1 MTGNGN
7 TYNITATNVVNEVH
21 DGGIGFQQ
29 NFGPVGLEAVLDQM
43 VRAGEVLRPRLSVDD
58 GAELD
63 AAIGKIHAADAETPR
78 SLLPVLKSVMGIAG
92 MAGEA
97 GKALFDAAAKAKDL
111 IGL

>member
-1 MTGNGN
+1 MTGNGK

-29 NFGPVGLEAVLDQM
+29 NFGALDLEAVLEQL
-43 VRAGEVLRPRLSVDD
+43 VRAGETLRPRLSVVD
-58 GAELD
+58 GAEL
-63 AAIGKIHAADAETPR
+63 AGAIEKVHAADAEKPR
-78 SLLPVLKSVMGIAG
+78 SLLPVLKSIMGIAG

-97 GKALFDAAAKAKDL
+97 GKALFDAAARAKDL

>member
-29 NFGPVGLEAVLDQM
+29 NFGTLDLKAVLQQI
-43 VRAGEVLRPRLSVDD
+43 VHAGENLRPRLS
-58 GAELD
+58 
-63 AAIGKIHAADAETPR
+63 AADGQELGTAIEKIGMANTEKPR
-78 SLLPVLKSVMGIAG
+78 TLLPVLKSVMGIAG

-97 GKALFDAAAKAKDL
+97 GKSLFDAAAKAKDL